1 MGCSSFI
8 SSPKHYFFYAS
19 LKKRSVNVTSRNKR
33 VLFRKEFPAAILL
46 AAGIAGG
53 SDGEATRKRLKRQC
67 HEMVG

>member
-8 SSPKHYFFYAS
+8 SSPKHYF
-19 LKKRSVNVTSRNKR
+19 KKRSVNVTSRNKR